1 MYEITY
7 SDRSRYVKFVRML
20 MRCISYIKL
29 NNKLIYKALLPLKGQ
44 TIKLFSSKENVSY
57 FAPTSAIPRFVE
69 GADWKRY
76 NANNLFPIIYSYLKS
91 KNPTI
96 VEVGS
101 SWGEEVLYLSKL
113 AGKKGKVYCFEP
125 DPLHFRC
132 LQQNKE
138 NLNLENTKLFNM
150 GLSDKEQH
158 IKVKTRTWARNKE
171 SLSDNEENVDAIK
184 LVKLDDV
191 INEKIDLIKIDTDGF
206 DLDVILGS
214 INLIKKY
221 KPVIVI
227 EFLPTMEYSGLVGVD
242 VLNKYEELGFKI
254 LLPQFH
260 PTQDINL
267 DNKAIVD
274 LFYEKS
280 FSMMHDLVLIYNS

>member
-1 MYEITY
+1 
-7 SDRSRYVKFVRML
+7 

-29 NNKLIYKALLPLKGQ
+29 NDKLIYKALLPLKGQ

-57 FAPTSAIPRFVE
+57 FVPTSAIRRFVE

-125 DPLHFRC
+125 DPLHFFC

-150 GLSDKEQH
+150 GLSDEEQH
-158 IKVKTRTWARNKE
+158 IKVKTRTCARNKE
-171 SLSDNEENVDAIK
+171 SLTNNEENVDAIK

-214 INLIKKY
+214 IHLIKEY

-242 VLNKYEELGFKI
+242 VLNKYEELGFQI

-260 PTQDINL
+260 PKQDINL

-280 FSMMHDLVLIYNS
+280 FSMTHDLVLIYNG